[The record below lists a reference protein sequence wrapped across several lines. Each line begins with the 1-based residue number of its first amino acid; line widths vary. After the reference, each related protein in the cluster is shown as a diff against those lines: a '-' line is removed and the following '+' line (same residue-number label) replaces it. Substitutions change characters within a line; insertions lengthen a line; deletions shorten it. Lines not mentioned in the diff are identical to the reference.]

1 MGKRGL
7 LQVVNIKITK
17 LWQDVGF
24 NGLVET
30 AVVDGPALNSEFDT
44 HHHIGLRCIIYVCC
58 PCCVELFLFFLTFTE
73 LLCLDC
79 CY

>member
-7 LQVVNIKITK
+7 LQVVNVKITK

-58 PCCVELFLFFLTFTE
+58 PCCVELFLFF
-73 LLCLDC
+73 
-79 CY
+79 